1 MNEGSSRSHVLVTL
15 TMEQINHKDGTI
27 KKSKLYLV
35 DLAGSENL
43 SKTGAVGSR
52 MKEGN
57 CINQSLSTL
66 SRVIFALTDEKIN
79 HIPYRESKLTRI
91 LMNALGG
98 NSKTC
103 IIVNVSPSPIHDQ
116 ETLRS
121 IRYGTRAKK
130 IKNNIKKNEELS
142 NDELKKLLQTA
153 KQEIQEHMK
162 NNQNLKIEIE
172 KLGK

>member
-1 MNEGSSRSHVLVTL
+1 MNDASSRSHVLVTL
-15 TMEQINHKDGTI
+15 TMEQINHQDGTI

-43 SKTGAVGSR
+43 AKTGAVGSR

-57 CINQSLSTL
+57 SINLSLSTL

-98 NSKTC
+98 NSKTY
-103 IIVNVSPSPIHDQ
+103 IIVTVSPAPIHD
-116 ETLRS
+116 
-121 IRYGTRAKK
+121 
-130 IKNNIKKNEELS
+130 
-142 NDELKKLLQTA
+142 
-153 KQEIQEHMK
+153 
-162 NNQNLKIEIE
+162 
-172 KLGK
+172 